1 MEIEPRGRKR
11 RQQEEEARRGARNP
25 VRRDARGHYE
35 VDQQEIARPE
45 YQELLEAL
53 YTHYERG
60 ARAPLPYEIFPVREV
75 PRELLIDLVGGDV
88 HTYIALMG
96 SDPEMRKQL
105 MPLAPQMVRL
115 NYADVV
121 LLIAMAC
128 DTPLIQDIQVV
139 NELYYTGTEER
150 SGVWHQGPMG
160 FWPWAVRQDVNFV
173 WSTRP
178 EEKKR
183 VVRSLPE
190 MIAKALADRAIPTLN
205 SALRVNDRD
214 NYNDYLRGTTGTGFM
229 TKYESYLNLRDGW
242 QFFAHNGPF
251 ALPDASV
258 CSFSQVS
265 AIRLCVELLRIGAQH
280 DLLWANEHVQSGA
293 FLAFPVWTTYE
304 THSKLPED
312 EQRSEN
318 DPSDERAIGQYRWR
332 KVRLFATEL
341 AAWLNN
347 EGTRDNV
354 YYQFRRMRPLDE
366 QTEEP
371 FSVDAAHLLS
381 VIQDYER
388 TLEENFA
395 LVGQRDPLYIELIS
409 MDRLAPRACALAG
422 VRRCERWWFLL
433 LRAMW
438 EVTRGGLGWHRRVE
452 TDEPEVAKPTGSR
465 LCCSRLCCSCRAER
479 ATRLDARFALP
490 FCPAERCQRQVFSRL
505 HSAGLWRPEGGVV
518 VK

>member
-1 MEIEPRGRKR
+1 MS
-11 RQQEEEARRGARNP
+11 
-25 VRRDARGHYE
+25 
-35 VDQQEIARPE
+35 
-45 YQELLEAL
+45 
-53 YTHYERG
+53 
-60 ARAPLPYEIFPVREV
+60 RA
-75 PRELLIDLVGGDV
+75 
-88 HTYIALMG
+88 
-96 SDPEMRKQL
+96 
-105 MPLAPQMVRL
+105 
-115 NYADVV
+115 
-121 LLIAMAC
+121 
-128 DTPLIQDIQVV
+128 
-139 NELYYTGTEER
+139 
-150 SGVWHQGPMG
+150 
-160 FWPWAVRQDVNFV
+160 
-173 WSTRP
+173 
-178 EEKKR
+178 
-183 VVRSLPE
+183 
-190 MIAKALADRAIPTLN
+190 
-205 SALRVNDRD
+205 
-214 NYNDYLRGTTGTGFM
+214 
-229 TKYESYLNLRDGW
+229 
-242 QFFAHNGPF
+242 
-251 ALPDASV
+251 
-258 CSFSQVS
+258 
-265 AIRLCVELLRIGAQH
+265 
-280 DLLWANEHVQSGA
+280 
-293 FLAFPVWTTYE
+293 
-304 THSKLPED
+304 
-312 EQRSEN
+312 SEN